1 MASPL
6 AALFKASSCR
16 PGFPNE
22 ASGGKPMNTVDLPN
36 QIFLRRESLVDPKAY
51 SVTKQIPQ

>member
-16 PGFPNE
+16 PGFPNK
-22 ASGGKPMNTVDLPN
+22 ASGGKPMNNVDLPN
-36 QIFLRRESLVDPKAY
+36 QIFLRRQSLVEPEAY
-51 SVTKQIPQ
+51 RATIQIPQ